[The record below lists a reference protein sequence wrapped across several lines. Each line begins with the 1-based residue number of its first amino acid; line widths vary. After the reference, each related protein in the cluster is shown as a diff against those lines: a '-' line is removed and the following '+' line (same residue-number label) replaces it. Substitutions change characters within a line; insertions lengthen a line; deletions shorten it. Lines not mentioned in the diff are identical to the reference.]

1 MDERLV
7 WRDHQGEATRGDVMR
22 TAVSVLG
29 TLGILVGASLMWG
42 YVVLGLDGD
51 ASAITSWAVTLST
64 VAVVV
69 LGIWLVWRR
78 PAEEVDNHGPV
89 EDLFCPRCGMWIPRN
104 GGHDCAG
111 KRTGR
116 RSPI

>member
-1 MDERLV
+1 
-7 WRDHQGEATRGDVMR
+7 MR